1 MFNHIF
7 MEVFMKTLKVGALAL
22 GMMFAGSVM
31 AMDEDTTLRL
41 EIANLYAALT
51 TEATLLTPYQKGIM
65 GLIPQRLESAYRDRD
80 RLNELRDQ
88 LSGFA
93 SEIKF
98 KQSMLGKIVLP
109 TKAFIKTHPKKLGV
123 LAAVAVLTVAY
134 VAYKK
139 YTAKKK
145 LQVEEED
152 ETEEVTVE

>member
-31 AMDEDTTLRL
+31 AMDEAVPVGQDVNWDYTTA
-41 EIANLYAALT
+41 EVVDVVDYTDATVTDAASLT
-51 TEATLLTPYQKGIM
+51 GGDEPNAVLL
-65 GLIPQRLESAYRDRD
+65 
-80 RLNELRDQ
+80 
-88 LSGFA
+88 
-93 SEIKF
+93 
-98 KQSMLGKIVLP
+98 
-109 TKAFIKTHPKKLGV
+109 FIKTHPKKLGL

-145 LQVEEED
+145 IQVEEED
-152 ETEEVTVE
+152 EDEAVVTTVE